1 LGESVGP
8 EAWGVSMA
16 RILTFIANFMAFLW
30 VEGKY
35 KIVGSEV
42 STSNGGDS
50 LLFVE
55 STQLRMRF
63 ASDRTQL
70 LLDLQPADTSVP
82 SEWFSIDLIR
92 RMFLGAR
99 EVSAVL
105 DQSYAAFLQKY
116 LDQIEERFSSE
127 NWPQTRSQL
136 KALKVKRAKEMFG

>member
-1 LGESVGP
+1 
-8 EAWGVSMA
+8 MT
-16 RILTFIANFMAFLW
+16 RILTFIANFMGFLW

-42 STSNGGDS
+42 STSNGGDA
-50 LLFVE
+50 LLLVE
-55 STQLRMRF
+55 STRLRMRF
-63 ASDRTQL
+63 VSDRTQL
-70 LLDLQPADTSVP
+70 LLDLQSADTP
-82 SEWFSIDLIR
+82 LPGEWFSIDRIR

-105 DQSYAAFLQKY
+105 DQSYAAFIEKY
-116 LDQIEERFSSE
+116 LDEIEEMFSSE